1 MANDKTEET
10 VEKSATEEKES
21 PVKKKR
27 KLTSKQARLQ
37 NSINR
42 LSQPRPDFS
51 YMKSYYLPQK
61 AVTFK
66 NQ

>member
-10 VEKSATEEKES
+10 VEKPAAEAKES

-42 LSQPRPDFS
+42 LS
-51 YMKSYYLPQK
+51 
-61 AVTFK
+61 
-66 NQ
+66 